1 MMFSQSILVV
11 NVSKPSVHFFGWH
24 CEDFV
29 SEFAETFSDGIDGE
43 EVGTFIA
50 VD

>member
-11 NVSKPSVHFFGWH
+11 NISEPTVHFFGWH

-50 VD
+50 AD

>member
-1 MMFSQSILVV
+1 MV
-11 NVSKPSVHFFGWH
+11 NINKPAFHFFGWH

-29 SEFAETFSDGIDGE
+29 SKFAEAFSDGIDGE

-50 VD
+50 AD

>member
-1 MMFSQSILVV
+1 
-11 NVSKPSVHFFGWH
+11 
-24 CEDFV
+24 V

>member
-11 NVSKPSVHFFGWH
+11 NVSNPAVHFFGWH
-24 CEDFV
+24 FEDFV
-29 SEFAETFSDGIDGE
+29 SEFAETFSDSIDGE

-50 VD
+50 AD

>member
-1 MMFSQSILVV
+1 MMFSQSILIV
-11 NVSKPSVHFFGWH
+11 NISKPAVHFFGWH
-24 CEDFV
+24 GKDFV

-50 VD
+50 AD

>member
-1 MMFSQSILVV
+1 MVDI
-11 NVSKPSVHFFGWH
+11 SKPAVHFFSWH

-29 SEFAETFSDGIDGE
+29 SEFAETFSDCVDGE
-43 EVGTFIA
+43 ERSTFIA